1 MDAAPALPLSVDPP
15 SLHPVDTQ
23 WVFSTMAESA
33 EPSTF
38 RTLMRRVP
46 SPVVVVTAQ
55 GRTEARGITIGSF
68 SSVALEPPLVSFNVG
83 RQSQMF
89 NVMKHC
95 ERFAVH
101 VLGEGQAHLA
111 KQFAVP
117 DLSGPE
123 QFESVPHVRDAHGT
137 PILEGGSAVFYCT
150 PHDSLPAGD
159 HVLYIGR
166 VVEVEERPD
175 QGSVLYYKSSYRGVG
190 SELRS
195 TRLAP
200 VNRASS
206 DSS

>member
-1 MDAAPALPLSVDPP
+1 
-15 SLHPVDTQ
+15 
-23 WVFSTMAESA
+23 MAE

-38 RTLMRRVP
+38 RASMRRVP

-55 GRTEARGITIGSF
+55 GPREARGITIGSF
-68 SSVALEPPLVSFNVG
+68 SSVALEPPLVSFNVA
-83 RQSQMF
+83 RESRMYE
-89 NVMKHC
+89 VMEGC

-101 VLGEGQAHLA
+101 VLGENQAHLA

-117 DLSGPE
+117 NLSGSK
-123 QFESVPHVRDAHGT
+123 QFEAVPHTRDAHGT
-137 PILEGGSAVFYCT
+137 PILEGGSAVLHCQ

-159 HVLYIGR
+159 HRLYVGLVL
-166 VVEVEERPD
+166 EVEERPD
-175 QGSVLYYKSSYRGVG
+175 QGAVIYYKSGYRGVG
-190 SELRS
+190 SELRL

>member
-1 MDAAPALPLSVDPP
+1 
-15 SLHPVDTQ
+15 
-23 WVFSTMAESA
+23 MAE

-38 RTLMRRVP
+38 RASMRRVP

-55 GRTEARGITIGSF
+55 GPREARGITIGSL
-68 SSVALEPPLVSFNVG
+68 SSVALDPPLVSFNVA
-83 RQSQMF
+83 RDSRMF
-89 NVMKHC
+89 EVMEGCK
-95 ERFAVH
+95 RFAVH
-101 VLGEGQAHLA
+101 VLGENQAHLA
-111 KQFAVP
+111 EQFAVP

-123 QFESVPHVRDAHGT
+123 QFESVPHARDAHGT
-137 PILEGGSAVFYCT
+137 PILKGGSAVLHCHT
-150 PHDSLPAGD
+150 HDSMPAGD
-159 HVLYIGR
+159 HRLYVGL

-175 QGSVLYYKSSYRGVG
+175 RGAVIYYKSDYRGVG

>member
-1 MDAAPALPLSVDPP
+1 
-15 SLHPVDTQ
+15 
-23 WVFSTMAESA
+23 MAE

-38 RTLMRRVP
+38 RASMRRVP

-55 GRTEARGITIGSF
+55 GPREARGITIGSF
-68 SSVALEPPLVSFNVG
+68 SSVALDPPLVSFNVAHES
-83 RQSQMF
+83 RMLE
-89 NVMKHC
+89 VMEGC

-101 VLGEGQAHLA
+101 VLGENQAHLA
-111 KQFAVP
+111 EQFAVP

-123 QFESVPHVRDAHGT
+123 QFKSVPHARDAHGT
-137 PILEGGSAVFYCT
+137 PILEGGSAVLHCR
-150 PHDSLPAGD
+150 PHDSLAAGT
-159 HVLYIGR
+159 HRLYVGL
-166 VVEVEERPD
+166 VVNVEERPD
-175 QGSVLYYKSSYRGVG
+175 RGAVIYYKSGYRGVG

>member
-1 MDAAPALPLSVDPP
+1 
-15 SLHPVDTQ
+15 
-23 WVFSTMAESA
+23 MAE

-38 RTLMRRVP
+38 RASMRRVP
-46 SPVVVVTAQ
+46 SPVVIVTAQ
-55 GRTEARGITIGSF
+55 GPREARGITIGSF
-68 SSVALEPPLVSFNVG
+68 SSVALDPPLVSFNVAHES
-83 RQSQMF
+83 RMHE
-89 NVMKHC
+89 VMEGC

-101 VLGEGQAHLA
+101 VLGENQAHLA

-123 QFESVPHVRDAHGT
+123 QLESVPHRRGAHGT
-137 PILEGGSAVFYCT
+137 PILEGGSAVLYCR

-159 HVLYIGR
+159 HRLYVGL

-175 QGSVLYYKSSYRGVG
+175 RGAVVYYKSDYRGVG

>member
-1 MDAAPALPLSVDPP
+1 
-15 SLHPVDTQ
+15 
-23 WVFSTMAESA
+23 MAE

-38 RTLMRRVP
+38 RASMRRVP

-55 GRTEARGITIGSF
+55 GPREARGITIGSL
-68 SSVALEPPLVSFNVG
+68 SSVALDPPLVSFNVA
-83 RQSQMF
+83 RDSRMF
-89 NVMKHC
+89 EVMEGC

-101 VLGEGQAHLA
+101 VLGENQAHLA

-117 DLSGPE
+117 DLSGAE
-123 QFESVPHVRDAHGT
+123 QFESVPHVRDPHGT
-137 PILEGGSAVFYCT
+137 PILEGGSAVLRCRH
-150 PHDSLPAGD
+150 HDSMAAGK
-159 HVLYIGR
+159 HRLYVGL
-166 VVEVEERPD
+166 VEEVEERPD
-175 QGSVLYYKSSYRGVG
+175 RGAVMYYKSSYRGVG

>member
-1 MDAAPALPLSVDPP
+1 LKLTRGGSNATL
-15 SLHPVDTQ
+15 
-23 WVFSTMAESA
+23 EK
-33 EPSTF
+33 EP
-38 RTLMRRVP
+38 
-46 SPVVVVTAQ
+46 
-55 GRTEARGITIGSF
+55 I
-68 SSVALEPPLVSFNVG
+68 VSFNVG

-89 NVMKHC
+89 DVMTHC

-123 QFESVPHVRDAHGT
+123 QFDSVPHVRNADGT

-175 QGSVLYYKSSYRGVG
+175 QGSVLYYKSTYRGVG

>member
-1 MDAAPALPLSVDPP
+1 
-15 SLHPVDTQ
+15 
-23 WVFSTMAESA
+23 MAE

-38 RTLMRRVP
+38 RALMRRVP

-55 GRTEARGITIGSF
+55 GPREARGITIGSL
-68 SSVALEPPLVSFNVG
+68 SSVALEPPLVSFNVA
-83 RQSQMF
+83 RDSRMF
-89 NVMKHC
+89 DAMEGC

-101 VLGEGQAHLA
+101 VLGESQAHLA

-137 PILEGGSAVFYCT
+137 PILEGGSAVLHCR
-150 PHDSLPAGD
+150 PHDSMAAGD
-159 HVLYIGR
+159 HRLYVGL
-166 VVEVEERPD
+166 VVDVEERSD
-175 QGSVLYYKSSYRGVG
+175 RGAVIYYKSGYRGVG

>member
-1 MDAAPALPLSVDPP
+1 MAE
-15 SLHPVDTQ
+15 PVD
-23 WVFSTMAESA
+23 AG
-33 EPSTF
+33 TF

-46 SPVVVVTAQ
+46 SPVVVVTARNAQ
-55 GRTEARGITIGSF
+55 EARGITIGSF
-68 SSVALEPPLVSFNVG
+68 SSVALKPPLVSFNVG
-83 RQSQMF
+83 CESQMYD
-89 NVMKHC
+89 VMENC

-101 VLGEGQAHLA
+101 VLSEQQAHLA

-117 DLSGPE
+117 NLSGSK
-123 QFESVPHVRDAHGT
+123 QFESVPHSRDAHGI
-137 PILEGGSAVFYCT
+137 PILENVSAVFHCV

-159 HVLYIGR
+159 HVLYVGL
-166 VVEVEERPD
+166 VVDLEEHPD
-175 QGSVLYYKSSYRGVG
+175 RGAVLHYKSGYRGVG

>member
-1 MDAAPALPLSVDPP
+1 
-15 SLHPVDTQ
+15 
-23 WVFSTMAESA
+23 MAESVEA
-33 EPSTF
+33 STF
-38 RTLMRRVP
+38 RALMSRVP

-55 GRTEARGITIGSF
+55 GAKEARGITIGSL

-89 NVMKHC
+89 DVMESC

-101 VLGEGQAHLA
+101 VLGEDQAHLA

-117 DLSGPE
+117 DLSGSE
-123 QFESVPHVRDAHGT
+123 QFDAVPHVRDAHGT
-137 PILEGGSAVFYCT
+137 PVLEGGSAVLHCT
-150 PHDSLPAGD
+150 PHDSIPAGD
-159 HVLYIGR
+159 HVLYVGR
-166 VVEVEERPD
+166 VVETEERPD
-175 QGSVLYYKSSYRGVG
+175 RGSVLYYKSGYRSVG

-200 VNRASS
+200 VNRALS

>member
-1 MDAAPALPLSVDPP
+1 
-15 SLHPVDTQ
+15 
-23 WVFSTMAESA
+23 MAE

-38 RTLMRRVP
+38 RASMRRVP

-55 GRTEARGITIGSF
+55 GPQEARGITIGSF
-68 SSVALEPPLVSFNVG
+68 SSVALDPPLVSFNVA
-83 RQSQMF
+83 RESRMF
-89 NVMKHC
+89 EVMEQC

-101 VLGEGQAHLA
+101 VLGENQAHLA

-117 DLSGPE
+117 GLSGPE
-123 QFESVPHVRDAHGT
+123 QFESVPHVRTSDGT
-137 PILEGGSAVFYCT
+137 PILEGGSAVLYCR
-150 PHDSLPAGD
+150 PHDSVPAGD
-159 HVLYIGR
+159 HRLYVGL
-166 VVEVEERPD
+166 VTEAEERPD
-175 QGSVLYYKSSYRGVG
+175 RGAVIYYKSGYRGVG